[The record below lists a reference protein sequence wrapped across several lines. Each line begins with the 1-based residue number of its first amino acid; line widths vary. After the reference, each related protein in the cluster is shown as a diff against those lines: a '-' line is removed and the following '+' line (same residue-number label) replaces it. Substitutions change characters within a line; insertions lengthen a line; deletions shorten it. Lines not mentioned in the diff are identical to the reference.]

1 MIGSLRGVLEERLED
16 GQVLVEVAG
25 VGYRVT
31 VTPTTSV
38 SVGEIG
44 QEVFLHIHHHFRES
58 DQTLFGFLSRQ
69 ERRCFETLLS
79 AHGVG
84 PSLALA
90 VLGVHGP
97 NELVRLIAEEDVS
110 SLCLVPGIGKKTAS
124 RLLIEL
130 KDSLDISAELDAVN
144 TGTGADRRSAMVEVQ
159 EALGGLGYSLEE
171 IRPVLA
177 DLAGDDPSVLLR
189 EALQRLAVA

>member
-1 MIGSLRGVLEERLED
+1 MIGSLRGVLQERLED

-38 SVGEIG
+38 SVGEVG
-44 QEVFLHIHHHFRES
+44 QEIFLHIHHHFRES

-189 EALQRLAVA
+189 EALQRLAVT

>member
-1 MIGSLRGVLEERLED
+1 MIGSLRGVLQERLED

-38 SVGEIG
+38 SVGEVG
-44 QEVFLHIHHHFRES
+44 QEIFLHIHHHFRES

-97 NELVRLIAEEDVS
+97 NELVRLIAEEDVA

-144 TGTGADRRSAMVEVQ
+144 TGTGADRRSVMVEVQ

>member
-1 MIGSLRGVLEERLED
+1 MIGTLRGVLQERLED

-38 SVGEIG
+38 SVGEVG
-44 QEVFLHIHHHFRES
+44 QEIFLHIHHHFRES

-144 TGTGADRRSAMVEVQ
+144 TGTGADRRSVMVEVQ

>member
-1 MIGSLRGVLEERLED
+1 M
-16 GQVLVEVAG
+16 
-25 VGYRVT
+25 
-31 VTPTTSV
+31 
-38 SVGEIG
+38 
-44 QEVFLHIHHHFRES
+44 
-58 DQTLFGFLSRQ
+58 
-69 ERRCFETLLS
+69 
-79 AHGVG
+79 
-84 PSLALA
+84 
-90 VLGVHGP
+90 
-97 NELVRLIAEEDVS
+97 
-110 SLCLVPGIGKKTAS
+110 PGIGKKTAS

-144 TGTGADRRSAMVEVQ
+144 TGTGADRRSVMVEVQ

>member
-1 MIGSLRGVLEERLED
+1 MIGTLRGVLQERLED

-38 SVGEIG
+38 SVGEVG
-44 QEVFLHIHHHFRES
+44 QEISLHIHHHFRES

-189 EALQRLAVA
+189 EALQRLAVT

>member
-1 MIGSLRGVLEERLED
+1 MIGTLRGVLQERLED

-38 SVGEIG
+38 SVGEVG
-44 QEVFLHIHHHFRES
+44 QEIFLHIHHHFRES

-90 VLGVHGP
+90 VLGEHGP
-97 NELVRLIAEEDVS
+97 NELVRLIAEEDVA
-110 SLCLVPGIGKKTAS
+110 SL
-124 RLLIEL
+124 
-130 KDSLDISAELDAVN
+130 
-144 TGTGADRRSAMVEVQ
+144 
-159 EALGGLGYSLEE
+159 
-171 IRPVLA
+171 
-177 DLAGDDPSVLLR
+177 
-189 EALQRLAVA
+189 

>member
-1 MIGSLRGVLEERLED
+1 MIGSLRGVLQERLED

>member
-1 MIGSLRGVLEERLED
+1 MIGTLRGVLQERLED

-38 SVGEIG
+38 SVGEVG
-44 QEVFLHIHHHFRES
+44 QEIFLHIHHHFRES

>member
-1 MIGSLRGVLEERLED
+1 MIGSLRGVLQERLED

-38 SVGEIG
+38 SVGEVG
-44 QEVFLHIHHHFRES
+44 QEIFLHIHHHFRES

-144 TGTGADRRSAMVEVQ
+144 TGIGADRRSAMVEVQ

>member
-1 MIGSLRGVLEERLED
+1 MIGSLRGVLQERLED

-38 SVGEIG
+38 SVGEVG
-44 QEVFLHIHHHFRES
+44 QEIFLHIHHHFRES

-130 KDSLDISAELDAVN
+130 KDSLDISAELDAAN

>member
-1 MIGSLRGVLEERLED
+1 MIGSLRGVLQERLED

-38 SVGEIG
+38 SVGEVG
-44 QEVFLHIHHHFRES
+44 QEIFLHIHHHFRES

-144 TGTGADRRSAMVEVQ
+144 TGTEADRRSAMVEVQ

>member
-1 MIGSLRGVLEERLED
+1 MIGTLRGVLQERLED

-38 SVGEIG
+38 SVGEVG
-44 QEVFLHIHHHFRES
+44 QEISLHIHHHFRES

-144 TGTGADRRSAMVEVQ
+144 TGTGADRRSVMVEVQ

>member
-1 MIGSLRGVLEERLED
+1 MIGSLRGVLQERLED

-38 SVGEIG
+38 SVGEVG
-44 QEVFLHIHHHFRES
+44 QEIFLHIHHHFRES

-130 KDSLDISAELDAVN
+130 KDSLDISAELDEVN

>member
-1 MIGSLRGVLEERLED
+1 MIGSLRGVLQERLED

-38 SVGEIG
+38 SVGELG
-44 QEVFLHIHHHFRES
+44 QEIFLHIHHHFRES
-58 DQTLFGFLSRQ
+58 DQTLFGFLSTQ
-69 ERRCFETLLS
+69 ERKCFEALLS

-97 NELVRLIAEEDVS
+97 NELVRLVAEEDVA

-130 KDSLDISAELDAVN
+130 KDSLDVSIELDEFNVGVGKA
-144 TGTGADRRSAMVEVQ
+144 RPSAMVEVQ

-177 DLAGDDPSVLLR
+177 DLAGDDPSILLR

>member
-38 SVGEIG
+38 SVGEVG
-44 QEVFLHIHHHFRES
+44 QEIFLHIHHHFRES